1 MLLVCE
7 SPEIPIILYVLYIR
21 IILNRTELA
30 EVGRNTKTVVGKI
43 SNIKGYR
50 AANKVNRNYR
60 NVISCGSISFAY
72 SRILKVECNV

>member
-1 MLLVCE
+1 MTRVHVE
-7 SPEIPIILYVLYIR
+7 VERSIR
-21 IILNRTELA
+21 
-30 EVGRNTKTVVGKI
+30 TVVEEI